1 MSAPEAAVELSF
13 EQALRQLEERV
24 QKLESG
30 DLPLDDALRLF
41 EEGVSLVR
49 QCHERLDAA
58 DARIQVLSRG
68 PDGTPREGPSQ
79 DRNGE

>member
-1 MSAPEAAVELSF
+1 MSAPEAAAELSF

-58 DARIQVLSRG
+58 DARIQVLSRA